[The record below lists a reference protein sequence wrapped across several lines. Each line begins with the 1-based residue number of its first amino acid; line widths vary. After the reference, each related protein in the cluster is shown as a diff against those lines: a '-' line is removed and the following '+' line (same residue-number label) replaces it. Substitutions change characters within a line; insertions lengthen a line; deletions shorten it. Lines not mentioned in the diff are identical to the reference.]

1 MTKNITFDN
10 KIKEDFINIFTE
22 YLLNIPKGFDKN
34 IDKLREQRS
43 KDQYKVLCSYIAQ
56 STVNEFE
63 DNSTEILRDLLET
76 AKNDLED

>member
-63 DNSTEILRDLLET
+63 DNSKEILRDLLET

>member
-43 KDQYKVLCSYIAQ
+43 NDQYKVLCSYIAQ

>member
-63 DNSTEILRDLLET
+63 DSSTEILRDLLET
-76 AKNDLED
+76 AKNDLEG

>member
-56 STVNEFE
+56 TTVNEFE
-63 DNSTEILRDLLET
+63 DSSTEILRDLLET
-76 AKNDLED
+76 AKNDLEG

>member
-22 YLLNIPKGFDKN
+22 YLLSIPKGFDKN

-63 DNSTEILRDLLET
+63 DSSTEILKDLLET
-76 AKNDLED
+76 AKNDLEG